1 MENVEMVLKRHQRR
15 KKQNRNLSNI
25 FSRVLLS
32 IIVVLSSCIYIK
44 LDDNNYEWFKSNV
57 LESSLL
63 FVKAN
68 NFYQK
73 YFGNIVPQHN
83 VALSTVSKVTTVKK
97 IEDYY
102 DGYKVAYQENEA
114 VSTIQ
119 SGLLVYYGEKEKYGN
134 VAIVQGVDG
143 VDIWYGGITDLNYNI
158 YDYVEKGSIIGNSID
173 DYYYLL
179 FKKDNNVLKYDEY
192 NKEI

>member
-1 MENVEMVLKRHQRR
+1 MENVEIVLKRHQRR
-15 KKQNRNLSNI
+15 KNKNNKLSDI
-25 FSRVLLS
+25 FTRVLLS
-32 IIVVLSSCIYIK
+32 IILVLSSCIFIK
-44 LDDNNYEWFKSNV
+44 LDSNNLEWFKNNV

-83 VALSTVSKVTTVKK
+83 VVSAPVNNVNTIKK
-97 IEDYY
+97 IEDYF
-102 DGYKVAYQENEA
+102 DGYKILYQANEA
-114 VSTIQ
+114 VSIIQ
-119 SGLLVYYGEKEKYGN
+119 SGLLVYYGEKDNYGK
-134 VAIVQGVDG
+134 VAIIQGVDG

-158 YDYVEKGSIIGNSID
+158 YDYVEKGSILGNSID
-173 DYYYLL
+173 NYYYLL

-192 NKEI
+192 IKEM